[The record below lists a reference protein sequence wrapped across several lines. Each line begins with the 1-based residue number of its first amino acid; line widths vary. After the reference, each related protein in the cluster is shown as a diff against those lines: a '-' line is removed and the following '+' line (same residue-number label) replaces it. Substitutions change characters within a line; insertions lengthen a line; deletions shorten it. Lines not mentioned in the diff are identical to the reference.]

1 MFCHLALDSKGY
13 PHISYYDVDNGNLK
27 YARWN
32 GSSWEIQTVDSE
44 GDVGMWTSIALDAKD
59 YPHISYYDRGKRSLK
74 HAGWNGQSW
83 KIWTVD
89 SGGDVGSFTSI
100 ALDSAGVPYIGY
112 YDQLKHEAKVA
123 KLVVS
128 RKSKIG
134 GWMIIAL
141 VLFLVLLAMVRL
153 SRQKS

>member
-1 MFCHLALDSKGY
+1 
-13 PHISYYDVDNGNLK
+13 
-27 YARWN
+27 
-32 GSSWEIQTVDSE
+32 
-44 GDVGMWTSIALDAKD
+44 MWTSIALDAKD
-59 YPHISYYDRGKRSLK
+59 YPHISYYDRGRRSLK
-74 HAGWNGQSW
+74 YARWNGHSW
-83 KIWTVD
+83 EIWTVD